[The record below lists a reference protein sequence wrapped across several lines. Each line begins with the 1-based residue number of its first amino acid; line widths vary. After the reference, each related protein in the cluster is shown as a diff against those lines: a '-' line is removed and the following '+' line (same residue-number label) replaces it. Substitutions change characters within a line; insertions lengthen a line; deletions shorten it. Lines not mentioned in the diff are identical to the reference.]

1 MRRSGWGEERREITS
16 CWVQFIYNILFEA
29 CFILSAPYYFLRMRR
44 RGGWRRGFG
53 ERLGRYSTEF
63 KQAISN
69 RDVIWLHAVSVG
81 EANICVQLI
90 KVLQP
95 RLPNLKLV
103 VSTTTSTAMSELRKK
118 LPAEVGRIYYPID
131 RRAFV
136 RRALATIR
144 PKAVVL
150 VEAEIWPN
158 FLWGLQARKIAH
170 FLVNTR
176 ISGKSYNGYHRL
188 GFLFR
193 RFFAGFTGVGAQ
205 SEHDAKRL
213 VELGCNSEVVHVFGS
228 CKFDGT
234 GISRDRLLDVPALL
248 QSLGVPGGAPLLV
261 GGSTHNGEEA
271 ILARLAKRLRKKH
284 PDLFLVLVPRHA
296 ERGREVGD
304 ALAKLGVR
312 FVYRS
317 EIGGN
322 TPPREQG
329 SLDCLLVN
337 TTGELKYFYE
347 EAAVVFIGKS
357 LTAQGGQNPIE
368 PAGLAK
374 AIVFGPHMGNFG
386 EITAKFLANDAA
398 IQVADEAA
406 LESAIDNLLSDEGK
420 RDALG
425 QAAQKVVQ
433 SNEGAVERTVEM
445 ILSSTETAEMVQKY

>member
-1 MRRSGWGEERREITS
+1 
-16 CWVQFIYNILFEA
+16 VQFIYNILFEA

-53 ERLGRYSTEF
+53 ERLGRYSTDF

-103 VSTTTSTAMSELRKK
+103 ISTTTSTAMSELRKK

-131 RRAFV
+131 RRGFV

-158 FLWGLQARKIAH
+158 FLWGLQARRIPH

-176 ISGKSYNGYHRL
+176 ISGKSYQGYRRFR
-188 GFLFR
+188 FLFR

-205 SEHDAKRL
+205 SEPDAKRL
-213 VELGCNSEVVHVFGS
+213 VELGCNNKVVHVFGS

-234 GISRDRLLDVPALL
+234 GISRDRLLDVPNLL

-261 GGSTHNGEEA
+261 GGSTHHGEEE

-284 PDLFLVLVPRHA
+284 TDLFLVLVPRHA

-322 TPPREQG
+322 TPPRELG

-406 LESAIDNLLSDEGK
+406 LESAIDSLLSDEGK

-425 QAAQKVVQ
+425 QAAKKVVQ

-445 ILSSTETAEMVQKY
+445 ILSGTETAEMVQNY

>member
-1 MRRSGWGEERREITS
+1 
-16 CWVQFIYNILFEA
+16 VQFIYNILFEA

-44 RGGWRRGFG
+44 RGGWRKGFG
-53 ERLGRYSTEF
+53 ERLGRYSTKF

-95 RLPNLKLV
+95 RLPNLKFV
-103 VSTTTSTAMSELRKK
+103 VSTTTTTAMSELRKK

-131 RRAFV
+131 RRSFV
-136 RRALATIR
+136 RRAQATIR

-158 FLWGLQARKIAH
+158 FLWGLQARNIPH

-176 ISGKSYNGYHRL
+176 ISDKSFKGYRRF
-188 GFLFR
+188 GFMFR

-213 VELGCNSEVVHVFGS
+213 VELGCDSEVVHVFGS

-234 GISRDRLLDVPALL
+234 GMSRERLLDVAGLMRN
-248 QSLGVPGGAPLLV
+248 LGVPKGAPLLV
-261 GGSTHNGEEA
+261 GGSTHSGEEV
-271 ILARLAKRLRKKH
+271 ILARLAKRLREKH

-312 FVYRS
+312 FVYRN
-317 EIGGN
+317 EIGSN
-322 TPPREQG
+322 TPPREPG
-329 SLDCLLVN
+329 CLDCLLVN

-357 LTAQGGQNPIE
+357 LVASGGQNPIE

-374 AIVFGPHMGNFG
+374 PIVFGPHMGNFA

-406 LESAIDNLLSDEGK
+406 LESAIDGLLSDEAK

-425 QAAQKVVQ
+425 QAARKVVQ

-445 ILSSTETAEMVQKY
+445 ILTGTKTAEMVQNY

>member
-1 MRRSGWGEERREITS
+1 
-16 CWVQFIYNILFEA
+16 VQFIYNILFEVG
-29 CFILSAPYYFLRMRR
+29 FILLAPYYFLRMRR

-81 EANICVQLI
+81 EANICVELI

-103 VSTTTSTAMSELRKK
+103 VSTTTSTAMNELRKK
-118 LPAEVGRIYYPID
+118 LPAEVSRIYYPID
-131 RRAFV
+131 RRGFV

-144 PKAVVL
+144 PKAMVI

-158 FLWGLQARKIAH
+158 FLWGLQARRIPH

-176 ISGKSYNGYHRL
+176 ISMKSFRGYRRFR
-188 GFLFR
+188 FLFR

-205 SEHDAKRL
+205 SESDAKRL
-213 VELGCNSEVVHVFGS
+213 MELGCSKKVVHVFGS

-234 GISRDRLLDVPALL
+234 KISRDRLLDVPNLL
-248 QSLGVPGGAPLLV
+248 KNLGIPEGSPLLV
-261 GGSTHNGEEA
+261 GGSTHNGEEV
-271 ILARLAKRLRKKH
+271 ILACVAKRLQKKY
-284 PDLFLVLVPRHA
+284 PDLFLILVPRHA
-296 ERGREVGD
+296 ERGREVGES
-304 ALAKLGVR
+304 LSKLGIR
-312 FVYRS
+312 FVYRN

-322 TPPREQG
+322 TPPRKQG

-347 EAAVVFIGKS
+347 QASVVFIGKS
-357 LTAQGGQNPIE
+357 LTAEGGQNPIE
-368 PAGLAK
+368 PAGLARP
-374 AIVFGPHMGNFG
+374 IVVGPHMENFE
-386 EITAKFLANDAA
+386 EIIAKFLSQDAV
-398 IQVADEAA
+398 IQVTDEAT
-406 LESAIDNLLSDEGK
+406 LESAIDDLLSNEVK

-425 QAAQKVVQ
+425 QAARKVVH
-433 SNEGAVERTVEM
+433 SNEGAVDRTVEM
-445 ILSSTETAEMVQKY
+445 ILSGTETTEMVQNY

>member
-1 MRRSGWGEERREITS
+1 
-16 CWVQFIYNILFEA
+16 
-29 CFILSAPYYFLRMRR
+29 MRR
-44 RGGWRRGFG
+44 RGGWRRSFG

-95 RLPNLKLV
+95 RLPNLKLI

-131 RRAFV
+131 RRGFV

-158 FLWGLQARKIAH
+158 FLWGLQARRIPH

-176 ISGKSYNGYHRL
+176 ISGKSYRGYRRFR
-188 GFLFR
+188 FLFR
-193 RFFAGFTGVGAQ
+193 RFFAGFTGVGTQ
-205 SEHDAKRL
+205 SEPDAKRL
-213 VELGCNSEVVHVFGS
+213 VELGCNNKVVRVFGS

-234 GISRDRLLDVPALL
+234 GISRDRLLDVPNLL
-248 QSLGVPGGAPLLV
+248 QSLGVPEGAPLLV
-261 GGSTHNGEEA
+261 GGSTHHGEEE

-284 PDLFLVLVPRHA
+284 TDLFLVLVPRHA

-304 ALAKLGVR
+304 TLAKLRVR
-312 FVYRS
+312 FVYRN

-322 TPPREQG
+322 TSPREQG
-329 SLDCLLVN
+329 SIDCLLVN
-337 TTGELKYFYE
+337 TTGELKFFYE

-357 LTAQGGQNPIE
+357 LSARGGQNPIE

-374 AIVFGPHMGNFG
+374 AIVLGPHMDNFA

-398 IQVADEAA
+398 IQVTDEAA
-406 LESAIDNLLSDEGK
+406 LESAIDDLLSDKAK

-445 ILSSTETAEMVQKY
+445 ILSGTETAEMVQKY

>member
-1 MRRSGWGEERREITS
+1 M
-16 CWVQFIYNILFEA
+16 VKQFIYNILFEV
-29 CFILSAPYYFLRMRR
+29 CFILSAPYYFLRMKR
-44 RGGWRRGFG
+44 RGGWRHGFG
-53 ERLGRYSTEF
+53 ERLGRYSTKF

-69 RDVIWLHAVSVG
+69 RDIIWLHAVSVG

-103 VSTTTSTAMSELRKK
+103 VSTTTSTAMNELRKK

-144 PKAVVL
+144 PKALVL

-158 FLWGLQARKIAH
+158 FLWGLQGRKIPH

-176 ISGKSYNGYHRL
+176 ISNKSYKGYRRF

-193 RFFAGFTGVGAQ
+193 RFFSGFTGVGAQ
-205 SEHDAKRL
+205 SESDAKRL
-213 VELGCNSEVVHVFGS
+213 KELGCKPDSVHVFGS

-234 GISRDRLLDVPALL
+234 GVSRDRLLDVSALL
-248 QSLGVPGGAPLLV
+248 RTLGVPGGAPLLV
-261 GGSTHNGEEA
+261 GGSTHAGEEE
-271 ILARLAKRLRKKH
+271 ILARLAKRLREKH

-296 ERGREVGD
+296 ERGREVGST
-304 ALAKLGVR
+304 LAKLSER
-312 FVYRS
+312 FVYRN
-317 EIGGN
+317 EIGSN
-322 TPPREQG
+322 HPRREQG

-347 EAAVVFIGKS
+347 KATVVFIGKS

-374 AIVFGPHMGNFG
+374 PIVFGPHMGNFT

-398 IQVADEAA
+398 VQVSDESS
-406 LESAIDNLLSDEGK
+406 LETAIDDLISDKDK
-420 RDALG
+420 REALG
-425 QAAQKVVQ
+425 RAAQKVVE
-433 SNEGAVERTVEM
+433 SNEGAVERTVGM
-445 ILSSTETAEMVQKY
+445 ILSGTKTAEMVQKY

>member
-1 MRRSGWGEERREITS
+1 MEGGPRGNRSNCR
-16 CWVQFIYNILFEA
+16 VQFIYNILFEA

-44 RGGWRRGFG
+44 RGGWRKGFG
-53 ERLGRYSTEF
+53 ERLGRYSTKF

-81 EANICVQLI
+81 EVNICVQLI

-103 VSTTTSTAMSELRKK
+103 VSTTTTTGMSELHKK
-118 LPAEVGRIYYPID
+118 LSAEVGKIYYPMD
-131 RRAFV
+131 RRVFV

-150 VEAEIWPN
+150 IEAEIWPN
-158 FLWGLQARKIAH
+158 FLWGLQARKIPH

-176 ISGKSYNGYHRL
+176 ISGKSFRGYCRFR
-188 GFLFR
+188 FLFR
-193 RFFAGFTGVGAQ
+193 RFFVGFSGVGAQ

-213 VELGCNSEVVHVFGS
+213 VELGCNNEVVNVFGS

-234 GISRDRLLDVPALL
+234 GISRKSLLDVSNLT
-248 QSLGVPGGAPLLV
+248 QNLGVPKGAPLLV
-261 GGSTHNGEEA
+261 GGSTHSGEEV
-271 ILARLAKRLRKKH
+271 ILARLARRLREKH

-296 ERGREVGD
+296 ERGREVGE
-304 ALAKLGVR
+304 ALAKIGVR

-317 EIGGN
+317 EIGSN
-322 TPPREQG
+322 TPLREQG

-374 AIVFGPHMGNFG
+374 PIVFGPHMGNFE
-386 EITAKFLANDAA
+386 EITSKFLANDAA
-398 IQVADEAA
+398 IQVADEAG
-406 LESAIDNLLSDEGK
+406 LESAIDNLLSDETK
-420 RDALG
+420 RIALG
-425 QAAQKVVQ
+425 QSARKVVQ

-445 ILSSTETAEMVQKY
+445 ILSGIKTGEMVQKY

>member
-1 MRRSGWGEERREITS
+1 MQI
-16 CWVQFIYNILFEA
+16 IYNILFEV
-29 CFILSAPYYFLRMRR
+29 CFILSAPYYFFRMKR
-44 RGGWRRGFG
+44 RGGWRHGFG
-53 ERLGRYSTEF
+53 ERLGRYSTKL

-69 RDVIWLHAVSVG
+69 RDVLWLHAVSVG

-118 LPAEVGRIYYPID
+118 LPAEVGRIYFPID

-158 FLWGLQARKIAH
+158 FLWGLQGRKIPH

-176 ISGKSYNGYHRL
+176 ISDKSYKGYRRF

-205 SEHDAKRL
+205 SEPDASRL
-213 VELGCNSEVVHVFGS
+213 VELGCEPSGVHVFGS

-234 GISRDRLLDVPALL
+234 GVSRDRLLDVPALL
-248 QSLGVPGGAPLLV
+248 RTLGVPEGAPLLV
-261 GGSTHNGEEA
+261 GGSTHVGEEE
-271 ILARLAKRLRKKH
+271 ILARLAKRLREKH
-284 PDLFLVLVPRHA
+284 TDLFLILVPRHA

-304 ALAKLGVR
+304 ALAKQGVR
-312 FVYRS
+312 FVYRN
-317 EIGGN
+317 EVGAN
-322 TPPREQG
+322 DPPREQG

-347 EAAVVFIGKS
+347 EATVVFIGKS
-357 LTAQGGQNPIE
+357 LAARGGQNPIE

-374 AIVFGPHMGNFG
+374 PIVLGPHMDNFT

-398 IQVADEAA
+398 VQVADETA
-406 LESAIDNLLSDEGK
+406 LQAAIDNLLNDKAK

-425 QAAQKVVQ
+425 QAARKVVQ
-433 SNEGAVERTVEM
+433 SNEGAVERTVDM
-445 ILSSTETAEMVQKY
+445 ILSGTETAGMVQKY